1 MTFSPDIARP
11 TALLAMSRA
20 SFEDLFDPPRLA
32 RLRSTV
38 RLAQPARLEE
48 LGSEEAITRLHDIE
62 ILVTGWGTPRLG
74 PDVIAA
80 APRLRAVVHAGGSV
94 KGHVSQ
100 EFWDAGVLV
109 TSAAEANAVPVA
121 EFTVATILL
130 EGKRAARYAEGYAQ
144 ERTIDGRWRDR
155 IAPTVNFGGTV
166 GIVGLSR
173 VGRRVAA
180 LLRQFDLEVLA
191 SDPLVDARQAALLG
205 AELVDLDDLLRRSD
219 IVTLHAPELP
229 ETRHLL
235 DARRLSLLR
244 EGAVVVNTARGPLID
259 GEALVARCR
268 AGVLRAIL
276 DVTDPEPLPPDS
288 VLFTTPGVVLT
299 PHIAGAMDAE
309 THRLADAVLDEL
321 ERIAQGRP
329 PRHPVDRRS
338 LEFIA

>member
-1 MTFSPDIARP
+1 MTPSPDTGRP
-11 TALLAMSRA
+11 RALLTMSRA
-20 SFEDLFDPPRLA
+20 SFGDLFDPSRLD
-32 RLRSTV
+32 RLRALV
-38 RLAQPARLEE
+38 RLEEPVRLEE
-48 LGSEEAITRLHDIE
+48 LASEGAIARLRDVE
-62 ILVTGWGTPRLG
+62 VLVTGWGTPHLG
-74 PDVIAA
+74 AEVIAA

-100 EFWDAGVLV
+100 AFWDAGILV
-109 TSAAEANAVPVA
+109 TSAAEANAIPVA

-130 EGKRAARYAEGYAQ
+130 EGKRTARYAEGYAQ
-144 ERTIDGRWRDR
+144 QRTVDGPWRERI
-155 IAPTVNFGGTV
+155 PPSVNFGGTV

-180 LLRQFDLEVLA
+180 LLRQFDVDVLA
-191 SDPLVDARQAALLG
+191 SDPLVGARQAALLG
-205 AELVDLDDLLRRSD
+205 AELVGLDDLLRRSD

-244 EGAVVVNTARGPLID
+244 DDAVLVNTARGSLID

-268 AGVLRAIL
+268 AGGLRAIL
-276 DVTDPEPLPPDS
+276 DVTEPEPLPPDS
-288 VLFTTPGVVLT
+288 ALFTTPGIVLT
-299 PHIAGAMDAE
+299 PHIAGAMHAE
-309 THRLADAVLDEL
+309 THRLADTVLDEL
-321 ERIAQGRP
+321 ERIGQGRP